1 MNVAGKGNGF
11 VWPCDK
17 KHLYIYIYIYL
28 FIKVPIFRFLIYIYI
43 ILYIYTAIL
52 APHIPVDQF
61 DFFFIYMPQ
70 RFVAQWDGPGLTPC
84 QVVDG

>member
-1 MNVAGKGNGF
+1 MVLCGHATKST
-11 VWPCDK
+11 
-17 KHLYIYIYIYL
+17 YIYIYL
-28 FIKVPIFRFLIYIYI
+28 YLFIYQGSHFSIFNIYIYIIYI
-43 ILYIYTAIL
+43 ILYIYTTIL